1 MTPPVP
7 PVGHYD
13 AQYGHFASRFLDIAC
28 GAGGPTLRIA
38 ARAAFDGLI
47 CVDAVNHLPHRDRVF
62 REWARV
68 LRPGRRGRPSAA
80 CPASGSGADGP
91 PES

>member
-13 AQYGHFASRFLDIAC
+13 AQYGHFASRLLDIAC
-28 GAGGPTLRIA
+28 GAGGPTLRIAARACCTVVGGDVHEQAIAAARAHAEQEGLA

-47 CVDAVNHLPHRDRVF
+47 CVDAVNHLP
-62 REWARV
+62 
-68 LRPGRRGRPSAA
+68 
-80 CPASGSGADGP
+80 
-91 PES
+91 ES